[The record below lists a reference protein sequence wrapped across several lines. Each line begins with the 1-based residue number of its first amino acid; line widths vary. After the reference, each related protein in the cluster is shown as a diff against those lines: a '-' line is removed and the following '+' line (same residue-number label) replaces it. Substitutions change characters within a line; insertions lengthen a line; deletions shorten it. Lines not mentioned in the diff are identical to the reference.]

1 MLSLY
6 AASSAFS
13 GSAACSDDE
22 GCNLNGRCAA
32 GTCHCLSAWGGPDC
46 GKLSLQPASRSAGLH
61 APGGSSPNT
70 SSCGGAV
77 AYDPTSQRWQMFA
90 AEMVGGCGIN
100 AWEANSRVVRA
111 SSATAG
117 GEYVV
122 EEEIKP
128 HLAHE
133 PMLARVGASWL
144 LYSIGG
150 NGSTPSGPKKGC
162 RDGYTCDPEIC
173 GAAPSFS
180 GAVPV
185 EVYESASL
193 LGPWNRSL
201 APVGE
206 GDLNPAPLVFP
217 NGSTV
222 MMWRGGDAWLH
233 VHLARS
239 ARWDVTPYA
248 FCANQT
254 DPDRCSGTLFPGL
267 DRHGIE
273 DPFLYVQVCSPIHRP
288 GARSLAWQTSLPLN
302 RCYSPRFAPH
312 ADTAAPVGRRRRRH
326 VPRRLPRPR
335 QVWRPRLLA
344 RRRLV
349 DLLEHRAV

>member
-6 AASSAFS
+6 AASSAYS

-22 GCNLNGRCAA
+22 GCNLNGRCTA
-32 GTCHCLSAWGGPDC
+32 GTCQCLSAWSGAESAAWILIPPLAAPHWLCISRTCYSRIRTPCWNSC

-70 SSCGGAV
+70 SSWGGAV
-77 AYDPTSQRWQMFA
+77 AYDPASQRWQMFA

-128 HLAHE
+128 HFAHE
-133 PMLARVGASWL
+133 PMLARVGVSWL

-150 NGSTPSGPKKGC
+150 NESTPSGPKKGC
-162 RDGYTCDPEIC
+162 MDGYTCNPEIC
-173 GAAPSFS
+173 GATPSFS

-206 GDLNPAPLVFP
+206 GDLNPAPRVFP

-222 MMWRGGDAWLH
+222 MMWRGGDAWFH

-239 ARWDVTPYA
+239 TRWDVTPYA

-273 DPFLYVQVCSPIHRP
+273 DPFL
-288 GARSLAWQTSLPLN
+288 
-302 RCYSPRFAPH
+302 
-312 ADTAAPVGRRRRRH
+312 
-326 VPRRLPRPR
+326 
-335 QVWRPRLLA
+335 
-344 RRRLV
+344 
-349 DLLEHRAV
+349 